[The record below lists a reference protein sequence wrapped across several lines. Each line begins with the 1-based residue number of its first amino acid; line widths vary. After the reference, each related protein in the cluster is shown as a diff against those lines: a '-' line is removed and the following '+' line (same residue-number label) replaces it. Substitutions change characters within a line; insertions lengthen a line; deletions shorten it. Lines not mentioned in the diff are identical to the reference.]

1 MAVEETDGPM
11 LIVAGAG
18 SGKTRVITYKI
29 AHLIASNMAKPQEV
43 TAVTFTNKATAEM
56 KNRIKEIL
64 CNELSVCSES
74 EIRSLTVSTFHG
86 FCSKVLR
93 ENYEK
98 AGLPRDFLIYDSDDQ
113 RDLLSS
119 ILDALKIDKKVTT
132 PKDLVS
138 LFSCVKNGMFDMRH
152 GTETSKIYE
161 EYQKELKKANAVDFG
176 DLLILAL
183 KVFTD
188 HKDVLN
194 YYQDRAKYFFVDE
207 YQDTNRIQYKLVKL
221 IAMKHRNICV
231 VGDEDQSIY
240 KWRGADIKNILDF
253 EKDFK
258 DARIIKLEQNY
269 RSTSNIIGASS
280 SLISKNTQRKS
291 KTLFTENQRG
301 EKITVASL
309 VNDIR
314 ESEYIAEKIWK
325 EHKGGVEYKD
335 MAIFYRINA
344 QSRLIEEQ
352 LRRNRI
358 PYKII
363 GGTRFYDRK
372 EIKDLVAYLKLC
384 VSPDD
389 SVSIQRVIN
398 IPTRGIGKTT
408 VDKILE
414 LSNQHAVSMFSLM
427 KNRELISTAFNK
439 GTATK
444 INSFV
449 EVVEKIREQGLSG
462 SGCLDVS
469 KFIIDVTGYIDYLKE
484 RDGFEADERV
494 DNISELL
501 SAMAEFEENS
511 EDKGVS
517 SFLESISL
525 LGDADTEEG
534 SEDGVKLMTLH
545 SAKGLEF
552 PVVFIQGVEYGL
564 LPYVSY
570 GESDSNDIEEERR
583 LLYVGMTRSMEKL
596 YISWSRSRRIFG
608 GIRSRAVSEF
618 LDEID
623 EGYID
628 NYTDEDL
635 YFKTSNNTFGLER
648 PKTYSIPDSTRKI
661 NYEAGFDYSISEDLN
676 GSIGLKVRHSM
687 YGDGIIRS
695 VEGKGDKAKV
705 TVQFRNYGVKKLI
718 WGYANLTVYDRN
730 A

>member
-1 MAVEETDGPM
+1 M

-18 SGKTRVITYKI
+18 SGKTRAITYKI
-29 AHLIASNMAKPQEV
+29 AYIVANKIAKPSEI
-43 TAVTFTNKATAEM
+43 TAVTFTNKATSEM
-56 KNRIKEIL
+56 KNRIREIL
-64 CNELSVCSES
+64 CNELRVCSEA
-74 EIRSLTVSTFHG
+74 ELRSLTVSTFHG

-93 ENYEK
+93 ENYQK

-113 RDLLSS
+113 RDLVSS
-119 ILDALKIDKKVTT
+119 ILDTLKIDKKITS
-132 PKDLVS
+132 PKDMVS
-138 LFSCVKNGMFDMRH
+138 LFSCIKNGMFDLRP
-152 GTETSKIYE
+152 GTETSRIYE

-183 KVFTD
+183 KVFVE
-188 HKDVLN
+188 HKEVLE

-207 YQDTNRIQYKLVKL
+207 YQDTNRIQYKLVKM
-221 IAMKHRNICV
+221 ISMKHRNICV

-258 DARIIKLEQNY
+258 DAKIIKLEQNY

-280 SLISKNTQRKS
+280 SLISKNTQRKA
-291 KTLFTENQRG
+291 KTLFTDNHKG

-314 ESEYIAEKIWK
+314 ESEYIVEKIKK
-325 EHKGGVEYKD
+325 ECRSGVSYKD
-335 MAIFYRINA
+335 IAIFYRINA

-352 LRRNRI
+352 LRKSRI

-372 EIKDLVAYLKLC
+372 EIRDIVAYLKLC

-389 SVSIQRVIN
+389 SVSLQRVIN
-398 IPTRGIGKTT
+398 IPSRGIGKTT
-408 VDKILE
+408 VDKIFDLASE
-414 LSNQHAVSMFSLM
+414 ESASMFTVM
-427 KNRELISTAFNK
+427 KDKELLSKILNKSTIS
-439 GTATK
+439 K
-444 INSFV
+444 IVPFV
-449 EVVEKIREQGLSG
+449 ELVDKIREQNLNG
-462 SGCLDVS
+462 SGCLSVS
-469 KFIIDVTGYIDYLKE
+469 KFIIDATGYIDYLKE

-501 SAMAEFEENS
+501 SAMAEFEERS

-517 SFLESISL
+517 AFLESISL
-525 LGDADTEEG
+525 LGDSDQEEG
-534 SEDGVKLMTLH
+534 SDDGVKLMTLH

-552 PVVFIQGVEYGL
+552 PIVFIQGVEYGL

-570 GESDSNDIEEERR
+570 GDSGSNDLEEERR
-583 LLYVGMTRSMEKL
+583 LLYVGMTRSMQKL

-623 EGYID
+623 EGFID
-628 NYTDEDL
+628 AYTDEDV
-635 YFKTSNNTFGLER
+635 YFNTSQDVSGFVR
-648 PKTYSIPDSTRKI
+648 HKTYSIPDSTRKI
-661 NYEAGFDYSISEDLN
+661 NYENGFDYSRTDELN
-676 GSIGLKVRHSM
+676 SSVGLKVRHSM
-687 YGDGIIRS
+687 YGEGIIRS
-695 VEGKGDKAKV
+695 IEGKGEKAKV